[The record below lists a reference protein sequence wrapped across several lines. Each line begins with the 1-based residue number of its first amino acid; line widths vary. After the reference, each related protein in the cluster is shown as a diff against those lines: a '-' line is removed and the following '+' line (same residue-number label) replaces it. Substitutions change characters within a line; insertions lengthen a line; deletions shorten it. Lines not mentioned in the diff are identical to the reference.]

1 MVEFI
6 KEADFDEK
14 LIGISKMVVPN
25 EMKLVES
32 EKKLSDHITFYKKL
46 VDIKVSPAPTIE
58 NTFY

>member
-6 KEADFDEK
+6 KEADFNEK
-14 LIGISKMVVPN
+14 LIGISKMVAPN